1 MIITI
6 TDEML
11 NNVLDETK
19 IEADPRRVVVLGVV
33 HGVVNGVVAL
43 VELVVVVVIVVVVV
57 VTTSP
62 PPIMLP
68 IQLRWLVT
76 RVKAPGLPVRHPG
89 D

>member
-6 TDEML
+6 TIEML
-11 NNVLDETK
+11 NNVLDKTK

-57 VTTSP
+57 TTSP